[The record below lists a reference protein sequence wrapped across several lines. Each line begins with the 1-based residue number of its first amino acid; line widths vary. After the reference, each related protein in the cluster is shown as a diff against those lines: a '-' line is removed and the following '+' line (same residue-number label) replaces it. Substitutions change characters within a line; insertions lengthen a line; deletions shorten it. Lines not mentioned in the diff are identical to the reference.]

1 MWKHYLKAIPPWVM
15 TKLTGH
21 ARYKP
26 KIEWSHS
33 WTFNVFRVYEQIF
46 WRREGIRAE
55 SSVSTC
61 KDGTVVQ
68 AFHSWEAAIMASEFF
83 IRDLFK
89 FRAIVPIKIW
99 IPVLYTPQGIPVFAS
114 PYLFAIATDTT
125 AQGQIVGGGTTL
137 SVAQNVSGSN
147 RIIITGFL
155 TFSASGDIVSTIKY
169 HSVSETRLNI
179 KTLGGTGSQR
189 IYFYYLIAPDTGN
202 NNIDVTLSS
211 GASFNIAY
219 MVSASYSGVS
229 QTGYPDAQSSGT
241 ALTNANIVGT
251 VTTVADNAW
260 PVMLTGS
267 DDDNSATAGAG
278 TTIRI
283 ASSGATNP
291 SRLALSDSNGP
302 KTPAGST
309 SLTVT
314 PSISTASDAY
324 IIASMAPF
332 AAAGPANVKTKDGVT
347 QSTGIKTYM
356 GLALASVKSVEGV
369 V

>member
-1 MWKHYLKAIPPWVM
+1 MVQ
-15 TKLTGH
+15 LTREQ
-21 ARYKP
+21 RYRP
-26 KIEWSHS
+26 EMEWSHS
-33 WTFNVFRVYEQIF
+33 LVFNAFRLYEQIF

-55 SSVSTC
+55 STVSTC

-68 AFHSWEAAIMASEFF
+68 AFHSWEASFMAVEFY
-83 IRDLFK
+83 IRGLLK
-89 FRAIVPIKIW
+89 FRGRVPVKIW
-99 IPVLYTPQGIPVFAS
+99 IPILYTPQGMPVFAS

-125 AQGQIVGGGTTL
+125 AQGQITGGGTTL

-147 RIIITGFL
+147 RIIITGFQ

-229 QTGYPDAQSSGT
+229 QSGYPDAQSSGT
-241 ALTNANIVGT
+241 ALTNADVVGT
-251 VTTVADNAW
+251 VTTVANNAW
-260 PVMLTGS
+260 PVQLTGS

-283 ASSGATNP
+283 ASSAATNP
-291 SRLALSDSNGP
+291 SRLSIADSNGP
-302 KTPAGST
+302 KTPAGSI
-309 SLTVT
+309 SLTVQMSVT
-314 PSISTASDAY
+314 TGSTAY
-324 IIASMAPF
+324 IIAAMAPV
-332 AAAGPANVKTKDGVT
+332 AAATPN
-347 QSTGIKTYM
+347 SNFFM
-356 GLALASVKSVEGV
+356 FMN
-369 V
+369 